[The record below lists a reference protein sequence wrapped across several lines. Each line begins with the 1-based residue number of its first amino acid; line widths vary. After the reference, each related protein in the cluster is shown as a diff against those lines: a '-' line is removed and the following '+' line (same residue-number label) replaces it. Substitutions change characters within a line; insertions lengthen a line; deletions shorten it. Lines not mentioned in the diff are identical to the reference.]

1 MKPHLLIVDD
11 ERNTRNILE
20 RFLKKEYKITLAEDG
35 YQAINILKSE
45 KIDLIL
51 SDLRMPK
58 VDGIGVI
65 KASVELD
72 NPPPC
77 VIATAY
83 GDVDSAVEVMK
94 AGATDFITKP
104 VNFDNLEL
112 LLRNIV
118 TSTNEIVI
126 KKEVAENAKDDFNKI
141 KTESPAMIAI
151 LDMIKKVAPTKAT
164 ILISGESGTGKELVA
179 EALHFY
185 SNRKGRFL
193 PTHCAS
199 LSENLLES
207 ELFGHEK
214 GAFTGATETR
224 QGRFE
229 LANNGTIFLD
239 EIGEINQSAQVKL
252 LRVLETKSIE
262 RVGGVDNIKTNVR
275 VIAATNKKLSA
286 MVANESF
293 REDLFFRLNVL
304 NINLPS
310 LRERKEDIPLLI
322 NHFIAEFAEE
332 SVNKIVGVSEEALDV
347 LLKYSWPGNIREL
360 RNCIER
366 MVILS
371 DSNLLSKN
379 NIPENILNEKPIAEI
394 ASHDSENLEIHKNEE
409 ELILIALKE
418 CNGNKTKAA
427 EKLGIARRTLHRKL
441 NKYNIS

>member
-20 RFLKKEYKITLAEDG
+20 RFFKKEYKITLAEDG

-45 KIDLIL
+45 KIDIVL

-65 KASVELD
+65 KATLELE

-77 VIATAY
+77 IIATAY
-83 GDVDSAVEVMK
+83 GDVESAVEVMK
-94 AGATDFITKP
+94 SGASDFVTKP

-112 LLRNIV
+112 LLRNTLISKSKINNKNIA
-118 TSTNEIVI
+118 TSA
-126 KKEVAENAKDDFNKI
+126 KKEFSKI
-141 KTESPAMIAI
+141 KTKSPALFNI
-151 LDMIKKVAPTKAT
+151 LEMIKKVAPTKAT
-164 ILISGESGTGKELVA
+164 VLISGESGTGKELVA

-185 SNRKGRFL
+185 SNRDGLFL
-193 PTHCAS
+193 PTHCAA

-214 GAFTGATETR
+214 GAFTGASETR
-224 QGRFE
+224 KGRFE
-229 LANNGTIFLD
+229 LADNGSIFLD
-239 EIGEINQSAQVKL
+239 EIGEINQNAQVKL

-262 RVGGVDNIKTNVR
+262 RVGGIENIKTNAR
-275 VIAATNKKLSA
+275 VIAATNRDLYA
-286 MVANESF
+286 MVADGSF
-293 REDLFFRLNVL
+293 REDLYFRLNVL
-304 NINLPS
+304 NIHLPA

-332 SVNKIVGVSEEALDV
+332 STQEINGISEDTLDI

-366 MVILS
+366 MVVLN

-379 NIPENILNEKPIAEI
+379 NIPDNILNEKPIAI
-394 ASHDSENLEIHKNEE
+394 TASHELENLEIHKNEE

-418 CNGNKTKAA
+418 CDGNKTKAA
-427 EKLGIARRTLHRKL
+427 EKLGISRRTLHRKL
-441 NKYNIS
+441 KKNNTN